1 MIKDQKEII
10 VKENKDQQ
18 NSDMQM
24 DLLNFSEESISSGTS
39 KKKSQKME
47 STIQSATKSDFENLN
62 LIPEMLLI
70 VDTETTGLDPNE
82 HSCMELGAIL
92 FNVGSREILAQQSF
106 LIPVEINEAEFINR
120 IPAQITQLN
129 QYWEQGLEYF

>member
-47 STIQSATKSDFENLN
+47 YPQ
-62 LIPEMLLI
+62 
-70 VDTETTGLDPNE
+70 TE
-82 HSCMELGAIL
+82 
-92 FNVGSREILAQQSF
+92 
-106 LIPVEINEAEFINR
+106 
-120 IPAQITQLN
+120 
-129 QYWEQGLEYF
+129 EQANDAFYAHYPRHPKKP